1 MSVTSSQ
8 KLNKG
13 ELTQLLD
20 VARESIRGHFSD
32 ELPHPPQLDLYGYK
46 LLRPGAC
53 FVTLEVDGVLQGC
66 LGTMTANEP
75 LVLEVHNKARDSA
88 YQDRRFM
95 PLTEDQLD
103 KLMIEISVLSEPQ
116 VLAVDSEQAL
126 IDYLKQHRVGVVL
139 SDHHAQALFLPQVWQ
154 QLPAPELF
162 LRHLKLKAGWPANYW
177 SDTLTVKTF
186 TVTSIKGRYFQ
197 LSDTY

>member
-32 ELPHPPQLDLYGYK
+32 ALPHPPQLDLYGHR

-53 FVTLEVDGVLQGC
+53 FVTLEVDGELQGC

-126 IDYLKQHRVGVVL
+126 IDFLKKHRVGVVL

-154 QLPAPELF
+154 QLPSPEVF
-162 LRHLKLKAGWPANYW
+162 LRHLKQKAGWPANYW
-177 SDTLTVKTF
+177 SDTLTIKTF